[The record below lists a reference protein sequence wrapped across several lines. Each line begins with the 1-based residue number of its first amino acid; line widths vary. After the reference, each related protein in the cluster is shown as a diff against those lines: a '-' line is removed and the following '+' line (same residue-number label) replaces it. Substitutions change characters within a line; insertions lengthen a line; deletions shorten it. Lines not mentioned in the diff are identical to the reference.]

1 MKKVIVS
8 LSLLVS
14 VVTVKAQIG
23 IGTTTPQASLD
34 IVASLPANPSNT
46 DGLLIPRI
54 DTFPSTSPDANQ
66 QGMLVY
72 LTTAVGSDLPGF
84 YYWDN
89 VVPAWVSMKTKSLS
103 SIHDT
108 DIDTRIWTEK
118 NTDEDRIRFDVKGGQ
133 KMIINDVG
141 NVGIGTEPNA
151 NGRLHVNVGGNSS
164 LGFLV
169 TGYPSSN
176 GAVPD
181 LGYGTRMM
189 FFPGKAAFR
198 AGAASSVGWND
209 ANVGRYS
216 VAMGWQPEATEYG
229 TVALGNLARARGF
242 KSTAIGDALY
252 AEGDYSLALGRRNR
266 AQSFAECVV
275 GQSATSY
282 TPNSATAWDP
292 NDRIF
297 TVGNGQFGPSDALV
311 ILKNGL
317 IGIGGESTPDADLHI
332 KQSDLNP
339 NGTGGLMLESQSSYE
354 NWKFYHNGAHLGIA
368 QNGIARAYIQSGTG
382 AWITTSDRHKK
393 KNILKIKDVL
403 GKVNQLTPVKYHYTD
418 QNDSDKKI
426 SGFIAQEVATLFPD
440 MVHYKGKKVLGL
452 NYSEFGVLAIAALQE
467 QQLEIELLKKIN
479 QQLMQRLK
487 IIEAKLIEE

>member
-1 MKKVIVS
+1 M
-8 LSLLVS
+8 S
-14 VVTVKAQIG
+14 VVTIKAQVG

-34 IVASLPANPSNT
+34 IAASLPSNPSNT

-66 QGMLVY
+66 QGMMIY

-89 VVPAWVSMKTKSLS
+89 TIPAWVSMKAQSLS
-103 SIHDT
+103 AIHDT

-118 NTDEDRIRFDVKGGQ
+118 NTDEDRIRFDIKGGQ

-141 NVGIGTEPNA
+141 NVGIGTNPNL
-151 NGRLHVNVGGNSS
+151 NGRLHVNVGSNYS

-169 TGYPSSN
+169 TGYSSST
-176 GAVPD
+176 GSVPD

-198 AGAASSVGWND
+198 AGAASSVGWNSV
-209 ANVGRYS
+209 NVGRYS
-216 VAMGWQPEATEYG
+216 VAMGWQPEAIEYG
-229 TVALGNLARARGF
+229 AVALGNQARARGY
-242 KSTAIGDALY
+242 KSTAIGDVLY

-266 AQSFAECVV
+266 ALSFAECVV

-292 NDRIF
+292 DDRIF

-317 IGIGGESTPDADLHI
+317 IGLGGEATPDADLHI

-368 QNGIARAYIQSGTG
+368 QNGIARAYVQSGTG
-382 AWITTSDRHKK
+382 AWITTSDRYKK
-393 KNILKIKDVL
+393 KNIVGMDNVL
-403 GKVNQLTPVKYHYTD
+403 TRVNQLTPVKYHYTD
-418 QNDSDKKI
+418 QNDTDQKI
-426 SGFIAQEVATLFPD
+426 SGFIAQEVATLFPE
-440 MVHYKGKKVLGL
+440 MVHYKGDEVLGL
-452 NYSEFGVLAIAALQE
+452 NYAEFGVLAIAAIQE
-467 QQLEIELLKKIN
+467 QQQEIELLKKNN
-479 QQLMQRLK
+479 QKLIERLK
-487 IIEAKLIEE
+487 IIEKKLIEK